1 MPETSRYP
9 EGLSKKEMTDRLKTR
24 YKWLQSFDDSEL
36 REISFCYDP
45 GYEMQ
50 EGELYFDL
58 EAPQR
63 GVIRGQRGQ
72 KVESG
77 HCYVSKSQLR
87 EETWKKL
94 IQPFQPRD
102 GS

>member
-1 MPETSRYP
+1 MPEMRSTP
-9 EGLSKKEMTDRLKTR
+9 EGLSKQEMTNRLKRR
-24 YKWLQSFDDSEL
+24 YQWLQSFTDDEL

-45 GYEMQ
+45 GYSMK

-63 GVIRGQRGQ
+63 GIIRGQGGEKIPQ
-72 KVESG
+72 G
-77 HCYVSKSQLR
+77 HCYVSKSQVK

-94 IQPFQPRD
+94 TKPFEK
-102 GS
+102 